1 MLSKL
6 FSIFTHSI
14 FDRYVY
20 LSNDIFEFLI
30 YHHLGDLL
38 ARHDDLGLSYH
49 GYDALGRNLQ
59 AWQKHFQ
66 SLRYYMTMTS
76 VGVLS

>member
-1 MLSKL
+1 MLAKS

-14 FDRYVY
+14 FDRYEVY

-30 YHHLGDLL
+30 NHHLGDLL

-49 GYDALGRNLQ
+49 GYDALGRN
-59 AWQKHFQ
+59 
-66 SLRYYMTMTS
+66 
-76 VGVLS
+76 

>member
-30 YHHLGDLL
+30 NHHLGDLL
-38 ARHDDLGLSYH
+38 ARHDDLALSYH
-49 GYDALGRNLQ
+49 GYDALGRN
-59 AWQKHFQ
+59 
-66 SLRYYMTMTS
+66 
-76 VGVLS
+76 